1 MAFRGKADTGTAMGE
16 FLPSEALV
24 APLAAITAL
33 ALGASVMLLRDC
45 LRLEGACRKLQEK
58 AIKLEAQ
65 LRSIRSS
72 DQELDDGASNVA

>member
-1 MAFRGKADTGTAMGE
+1 MGE